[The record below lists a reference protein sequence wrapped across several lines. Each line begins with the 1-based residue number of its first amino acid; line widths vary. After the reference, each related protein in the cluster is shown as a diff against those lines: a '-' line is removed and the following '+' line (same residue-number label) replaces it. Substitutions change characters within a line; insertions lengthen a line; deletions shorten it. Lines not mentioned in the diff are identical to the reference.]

1 MRILLPSFKSPIVT
15 VEFLRQ
21 VKTGIIKLP
30 KIDDV
35 RPFVC
40 IFPPT
45 IKKLREELVT
55 ALQLPSSADME
66 PEILIEHIEKRSADK
81 EWLLQLLHLANPR
94 LKYFQR
100 DYRPEVKKNDQV
112 EFVLTVNNEDGFFS
126 QATMPQAG
134 KGRANLR
141 LIFSEEERAEIKKQ

>member
-81 EWLLQLLHLANPR
+81 EWLLQLLHLANP
-94 LKYFQR
+94 
-100 DYRPEVKKNDQV
+100 
-112 EFVLTVNNEDGFFS
+112 
-126 QATMPQAG
+126 
-134 KGRANLR
+134 
-141 LIFSEEERAEIKKQ
+141 